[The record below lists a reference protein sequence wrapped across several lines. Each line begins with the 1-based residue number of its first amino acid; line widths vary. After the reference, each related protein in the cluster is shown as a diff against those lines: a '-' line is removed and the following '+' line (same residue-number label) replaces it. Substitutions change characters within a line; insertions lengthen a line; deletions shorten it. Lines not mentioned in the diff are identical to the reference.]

1 MFKQLFFFIF
11 IFLIFFETEAS
22 SKKKTSS
29 LVKLIDTTLF
39 EGLKYQKYKVG
50 ERQNQF
56 IANVLRLDLNNRN
69 LSLDILKSN
78 NLYNHVSKINEII
91 RYNDSIDNKYT
102 IAAINANFW
111 KAYSNKPIGT
121 LIKNGKVIEL
131 KSYKEWSS
139 IFFDEN
145 NIPYIDNFKVNCI
158 LEINKK
164 KYNISEFNSRKDSNQ
179 IVIYNSFA
187 GKSIPFINGYDIEN
201 TYKQLLFE
209 KALLETY
216 DDSTESDIE
225 FNNLLEIAKNLEL
238 NKSIENKINKILL
251 TKIND
256 ETINSPVK
264 FIVEKIDTG
273 IIDLNE
279 NQHIISPGLNNY
291 LFEYPKLNDTVS
303 ITIHTNYLQ
312 DKIFI
317 NALTGTPRL
326 VRNGKAVNEAK
337 KEGLKSKRFI
347 YRKLARTVFGVD
359 KNKKEIILVT
369 IPTKSLNN
377 MSNGANLSQLATFM
391 KLIGAYNSI
400 NLDGGG
406 SSMMIINGFNIDNP
420 IITNMTRRISG
431 AIGIRINKG
440 EK

>member
-1 MFKQLFFFIF
+1 MFKQLLILIF

-29 LVKLIDTTLF
+29 LVKLVDTNLYD
-39 EGLKYQKYKVG
+39 GLKYEKYKFG
-50 ERQNQF
+50 NKQNQF
-56 IANVLRLDLNNRN
+56 IANVLRMDLSNKN
-69 LSLDILKSN
+69 LNLEILKAN
-78 NLYNHVSKINEII
+78 NLFNHLSKINEII
-91 RYNDSIDNKYT
+91 KYNDSVDNKYT

-158 LEINKK
+158 LDINNKK
-164 KYNISEFNSRKDSNQ
+164 YDITEFNSRKDSNH

-187 GKSIPFINGYDIEN
+187 GKSIPSINQYDIEN

-209 KALLETY
+209 KALIETFE
-216 DDSTESDIE
+216 DSTESEIE
-225 FNNLLEIAKNLEL
+225 YENLLETAKNLEL
-238 NKSIENKINKILL
+238 NKNIENKINKILL

-256 ETINSPVK
+256 EKINSPVK

-273 IIDLNE
+273 IIYFNDDQYL
-279 NQHIISPGLNNY
+279 ISPGLNNF
-291 LFEYPKLNDTVS
+291 LFEYPKLKDTVS
-303 ITIHTNYLQ
+303 IKLQTNYLK

-326 VRNGKAVNEAK
+326 VRNGKAVNEAT

-359 KNKKEIILVT
+359 KNKKKVILVT
-369 IPTKSLNN
+369 IPNKSLNN
-377 MSNGANLSQLATFM
+377 MSNGANLSQLAIFM
-391 KLIGAYNSI
+391 KLIGAYNAI

-420 IITNMTRRISG
+420 EITNMTRRIST

>member
-1 MFKQLFFFIF
+1 MFKQLFFLIF
-11 IFLIFFETEAS
+11 IFLIFFKTEAS
-22 SKKKTSS
+22 SKKKTSL
-29 LVKLIDTTLF
+29 LVKLVDTTIF

-50 ERQNQF
+50 IRQNQF
-56 IANVLRLDLNNRN
+56 IGNVLRIDLSNKN
-69 LSLDILKSN
+69 LSLEILKSN
-78 NLYNHVSKINEII
+78 NLFNHLSKINEII
-91 RYNDSIDNKYT
+91 SYNDSVDNKYT

-111 KAYSNKPIGT
+111 KAYSNKPVGT

-145 NIPYIDNFKVNCI
+145 NIPYIDNFKVNCT
-158 LEINKK
+158 LEISNKK
-164 KYNISEFNSRKDSNQ
+164 YIITEFNSRTDSNQ

-187 GKSIPFINGYDIEN
+187 GKSIPSINEYDIEN

-209 KALLETY
+209 KALIETF
-216 DDSTESDIE
+216 DDSTESEIE
-225 FNNLLEIAKNLEL
+225 YNSILEAAKNLEL
-238 NKSIENKINKILL
+238 NKNIENKINKILV

-256 ETINSPVK
+256 EKINYPIK

-273 IIDLNE
+273 IIYINE
-279 NQHIISPGLNNY
+279 NQNLISPGLNNY
-291 LFEYPKLNDTVS
+291 LFEYPKLKDTV
-303 ITIHTNYLQ
+303 ILTIQTNYLQ

-326 VRNGKAVNEAK
+326 VRNGKAVNEAT
-337 KEGLKSKRFI
+337 KEGIKSKRFI

-359 KNKKEIILVT
+359 KNKKEIILAT
-369 IPTKSLNN
+369 IPSKNSNN
-377 MSNGANLSQLATFM
+377 MSNGANLSQLANFM
-391 KLIGAYNSI
+391 QLIGAYNAI

-420 IITNMTRRISG
+420 EITNLTRRISG